1 MAFFILD
8 YLDWNTKLEEFQ
20 TLVKETR
27 NIEEL
32 EEFNTNLQST
42 LVNREEEIEKVF

>member
-1 MAFFILD
+1 LH
-8 YLDWNTKLEEFQ
+8 EFQ

-32 EEFNTNLQST
+32 EEFNTNLVST
-42 LVNREEEIEKVF
+42 LESREEEIEKVSLF

>member
-1 MAFFILD
+1 MH
-8 YLDWNTKLEEFQ
+8 EFQ

-32 EEFNTNLQST
+32 EEFNTNLVST
-42 LVNREEEIEKVF
+42 LESREEEIEKVSLF

>member
-1 MAFFILD
+1 M
-8 YLDWNTKLEEFQ
+8 
-20 TLVKETR
+20 VKETR

-42 LVNREEEIEKVF
+42 LVNREEEIEKVH